1 MNKDYL
7 FHAADTVRRKALAAL
22 EVQSSADSATRP
34 SAVGLA
40 DAAADASGNSALI
53 EETERALAQSL
64 SALEEIANQ
73 DREENKQDG

>member
-1 MNKDYL
+1 MTENYL
-7 FHAADTVRRKALAAL
+7 FNAADTVRRKALAAL
-22 EVQSSADSATRP
+22 EVQSGAGRS

-40 DAAADASGNSALI
+40 DGATSAGGNEALI

-64 SALEEIANQ
+64 EALEEIANQ